1 MRSCLASLLF
11 ALLAMA
17 AACSQNS
24 ADMPSPKAQQA
35 PQASANAALAGD
47 VRNAV
52 VAATGYE
59 ASAVDVTI
67 GSAQVVVTISDSKLL
82 AADHAARDAEAAT
95 VSAAVAR
102 VIESPGAASAIQAIH
117 IDYAKRNAGSAA
129 TIIDA
134 IDFRKNPEGRFAKD
148 IT

>member
-35 PQASANAALAGD
+35 PQAAKASLAGD

>member
-1 MRSCLASLLF
+1 MRSCFASLLF
-11 ALLAMA
+11 VLLAISA
-17 AACSQNS
+17 GCSQDS
-24 ADMPSPKAQQA
+24 ADTPSPQA
-35 PQASANAALAGD
+35 ASANASLIGE
-47 VRNAV
+47 VRSAV

-59 ASAVDVTI
+59 ASALDVMIAT
-67 GSAQVVVTISDSKLL
+67 AQVVITISDSKLL

-102 VIESPGAASAIQAIH
+102 AIESSGALSRIQAIH
-117 IDYAKRNAGSAA
+117 IDYVKRNAGAAA

>member
-1 MRSCLASLLF
+1 MKSCLASLLF

-17 AACSQNS
+17 AGCSQNS
-24 ADMPSPKAQQA
+24 ADTPSPKAQQA
-35 PQASANAALAGD
+35 PQAANASLVGE

-59 ASAVDVTI
+59 ASAVEVTI
-67 GSAQVVVTISDSKLL
+67 GTTQVVVTISDSKLL

-102 VIESPGAASAIQAIH
+102 AIESPGAASAIQAIH